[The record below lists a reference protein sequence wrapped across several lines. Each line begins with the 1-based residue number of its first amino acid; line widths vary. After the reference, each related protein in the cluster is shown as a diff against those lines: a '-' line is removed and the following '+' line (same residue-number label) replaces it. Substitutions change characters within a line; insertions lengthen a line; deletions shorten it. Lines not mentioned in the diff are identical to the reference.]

1 VIILNHFFKEKKGL
15 PVFSILIIVAIIL
28 GCIFIPFIKGGNH
41 GYMDLN
47 SINMHPNN
55 IFYFGTDSLGR
66 DIFNLIWYGGR
77 ASIFIGFTS
86 TIISTVIGV
95 IYGSISGLASKS
107 IDALLMRFCEITL
120 SIPTI
125 LLVIFVQGILGK
137 NNIFTICVAIGISS
151 WMSIAKIVRVEIN
164 QIKNSEFVVIS
175 RLMGG
180 SFLHIL
186 KTHLIPNFIPSIMFI
201 IVSNIGSAIV
211 MESTL
216 SFLGLGLPVEIA
228 SWGSML
234 SMSEGALLSNSWW
247 IVIIPGFFIV
257 LTLVSITNIGNFI
270 RENLNKKL
278 GNL

>member
-1 VIILNHFFKEKKGL
+1 
-15 PVFSILIIVAIIL
+15 
-28 GCIFIPFIKGGNH
+28 
-41 GYMDLN
+41 MDLN
-47 SINMHPNN
+47 SVNLHPNN

-77 ASIFIGFTS
+77 ASLFIGFTS
-86 TIISTVIGV
+86 TIISTVVGV

-107 IDALLMRFCEITL
+107 IDTILMRFCEITL

-125 LLVIFVQGILGK
+125 LLVIFVQGILGN
-137 NNIFTICVAIGISS
+137 NNIFTICVATGIRS
-151 WMSIAKIVRVEIN
+151 WMSIANIVRVEIN
-164 QIKNSEFVVIS
+164 QMKNSEYVVIS
-175 RLMGG
+175 RIMGG
-180 SFLHIL
+180 SFLHVL

-234 SMSEGALLSNSWW
+234 SLSEGALLSNSWW
-247 IVIIPGFFIV
+247 VVFIPGFFIV

>member
-1 VIILNHFFKEKKGL
+1 MNHFFKENKGL
-15 PVFSILIIVAIIL
+15 PVFSILIIVAILL

-47 SINMHPNN
+47 SVNLHPNN

-77 ASIFIGFTS
+77 ASLFIGFTS
-86 TIISTVIGV
+86 TIISTVVGV

-107 IDALLMRFCEITL
+107 IDTILMRFCEITL
-120 SIPTI
+120 SIPSI
-125 LLVIFVQGILGK
+125 LLVIFVQGILGN

-164 QIKNSEFVVIS
+164 QMKNSEYVVIS
-175 RLMGG
+175 RIMGG
-180 SFLHIL
+180 SFLHVL

-247 IVIIPGFFIV
+247 VVFIPGFFIV

>member
-1 VIILNHFFKEKKGL
+1 MNHFFKENKGL
-15 PVFSILIIVAIIL
+15 PVFSILIIVAILL

-47 SINMHPNN
+47 SVNLHPNN

-77 ASIFIGFTS
+77 ASLFIGFTS
-86 TIISTVIGV
+86 TIISTVVGV

-107 IDALLMRFCEITL
+107 IDTILMRLCEITL

-125 LLVIFVQGILGK
+125 LLVIFVQGILGN

-164 QIKNSEFVVIS
+164 QMKNSEYVVIS
-175 RLMGG
+175 RIMGG
-180 SFLHIL
+180 SFLHVL

-234 SMSEGALLSNSWW
+234 SLSEGALLSNSWW
-247 IVIIPGFFIV
+247 VVFIPGFFIV

>member
-1 VIILNHFFKEKKGL
+1 MNHFFKENKGL
-15 PVFSILIIVAIIL
+15 PVFSILIIVAILL

-47 SINMHPNN
+47 SVNLHPNN

-77 ASIFIGFTS
+77 ASLFIGFTS
-86 TIISTVIGV
+86 TIISTVVGV

-107 IDALLMRFCEITL
+107 IDTILMRFCEITL

-125 LLVIFVQGILGK
+125 LLVIFVQGILGN

-164 QIKNSEFVVIS
+164 QMKNSEYVVIS
-175 RLMGG
+175 RIMGG
-180 SFLHIL
+180 SFLHVL

-234 SMSEGALLSNSWW
+234 SLSEGALLSNSWW
-247 IVIIPGFFIV
+247 VVFIPGFFIV

>member
-1 VIILNHFFKEKKGL
+1 MNHFFKENKGL
-15 PVFSILIIVAIIL
+15 PVFSILIIVAILL

-47 SINMHPNN
+47 SVNLHPNN

-77 ASIFIGFTS
+77 ASLFIGFTS
-86 TIISTVIGV
+86 TIISTVVGV

-107 IDALLMRFCEITL
+107 IDTILMRFCEITL

-125 LLVIFVQGILGK
+125 LLVIFVQGILGN

-164 QIKNSEFVVIS
+164 QMKNSEYVVIS
-175 RLMGG
+175 RIMGG
-180 SFLHIL
+180 SFLHVL

-247 IVIIPGFFIV
+247 IVFIPGFFIV